1 MKNYYLLQRKI
12 VTDPLY
18 YLEPFTKH
26 SAWLDMIRLANW
38 DTGQIKDGQEII
50 KLKRGEFCHT
60 ERHLARSW
68 KWSRGKVRR
77 FLKWLEND
85 ERIMVHR
92 TVQLTGHPRIVVT
105 LCNYQ
110 KYQLPI
116 KGSGTSNDTPDDTPD
131 STISNNNSKIT
142 ISKDNNIPY
151 ENIIESLN
159 RESGKKFR
167 AKTKAFRIL
176 INARVAEGYTLEDF
190 LLVNKNKSIE
200 WKHSQ
205 KMNKHLNP
213 ETLYCAKHFDTY
225 LNSGIVLGEP
235 EFQELYNSELIQK
248 DSIKTAR
255 KIFRFALEGLSEEE
269 AKKYYE
275 KEISPSW
282 REDDKI
288 KKLYE
293 DHQESLRD
301 KETATQV

>member
-1 MKNYYLLQRKI
+1 
-12 VTDPLY
+12 
-18 YLEPFTKH
+18 
-26 SAWLDMIRLANW
+26 MIRLANW

-176 INARVAEGYTLEDF
+176 INARMSEGYTLEDF

-200 WKHSQ
+200 WKHST

-235 EFQELYNSELIQK
+235 LGEKEFQSLYNSELIQT
-248 DSIKTAR
+248 DTIKTAR
-255 KIFRFALEGLSEEE
+255 KIFRFALAGLNEEE
-269 AKKYYE
+269 ARKYYE
-275 KEISPSW
+275 KEISPTW
-282 REDDKI
+282 RDDDKI
-288 KKLYE
+288 KKLYKE
-293 DHQESLRD
+293 YQEGLGD